1 MNGAD
6 SRELHVQSLLPLLLV
21 LVPLVERTFL
31 SRCSVVVVVVGIL
44 LALALLLWL
53 TLTTLLLLALLRC
66 VLLLRP
72 AV

>member
-1 MNGAD
+1 M
-6 SRELHVQSLLPLLLV
+6 QSLLPLLLV
-21 LVPLVERTFL
+21 LVPLVEGTFL
-31 SRCSVVVVVVGIL
+31 SRCSVAVVVVGIL

-66 VLLLRP
+66 VLLLRS